1 MIRKYKVK
9 VSMRCYW
16 DYDDIE
22 FDDDEFEDLEDYLR
36 SEEFELCEDPN
47 SYANFKIDEAEEIK

>member
-16 DYDDIE
+16 NFDDIE
-22 FDDDEFEDLEDYLR
+22 FDDDEFVNLEHYLR
-36 SEEFELCEDPN
+36 SEEFEMCEDPDD
-47 SYANFKIDEAEEIK
+47 YANFQIDEEEEIK